1 MSLTSRGACYNHL
14 IVGAKCAGGVGSVR
28 TYIFATVVSLALAGC
43 SASSDENSIEATAVP
58 ENESDAAN
66 RDTLSLNLDLDCTV
80 KYFKDGVGTGSWSSG
95 VLLSINSPIVQMK
108 INASRWRLT
117 GVSKEHIKFS
127 SNQSTG
133 ILNRLDGSLMVVANH
148 NNKVSMTGDCK
159 KAVPKF

>member
-1 MSLTSRGACYNHL
+1 MCW
-14 IVGAKCAGGVGSVR
+14 GVGSVR

-43 SASSDENSIEATAVP
+43 SASSDENSSETSIETTAVP

-66 RDTLSLNLDLDCTV
+66 RDPLALDLDLDCTV
-80 KYFKDGVGTGSWSSG
+80 KYFKDGVGTGNWSSG

-108 INASRWRLT
+108 MTAARWRLM
-117 GVSKEHIKFS
+117 GVSKQHIKFS

-133 ILNRLDGSLMVVANH
+133 ILNRMDGSLMVVANH

-159 KAVPKF
+159 KAAPKF